1 MKFKSQTI
9 NSDIARI
16 IWIFIGSSAGR
27 AVNFLLLPFFSHTL
41 TSDQYGEYSTY
52 LAWVSFVVP
61 IISLSL
67 FRALLPG
74 YKDFPEDKHKFT
86 FSLLALQ
93 VIIFFISILAVLS
106 LGTVFQISK
115 KLVVYFICVIMGAFG
130 EYIVD
135 YHCQALLLMQQYKKR
150 ALYQIF
156 TAIGITLVS
165 VLALMVSEDYGYYA
179 RILGKILVPLILS
192 ILICVITF
200 KNETIKEIDRYWKYG
215 VSIAIPTI
223 MHSISLIILG
233 QCDRLM
239 LQWIK
244 GSSDVGIYS
253 LMATFASIMAL
264 ATQVLVNFWIPKL
277 SEEKNG
283 EISSKGKFYCLTK
296 LIVSLYTF
304 CTICVMLISPD
315 LIKLMAAPE
324 YWKGIIAVFPLII
337 SQYLYFI
344 YMFPLYIEQIHKKT
358 RIMSMVTVIAAI
370 SNVILNLFLVPI
382 WGYFGASISTM
393 IAYMVSFF
401 IHLKMGQKLEKKFF
415 KISLFADAFMLIPVW
430 GVSFIFVEVSVIR
443 WGILILCFVIY
454 AIWLIKQF
462 KKYLTIV

>member
-1 MKFKSQTI
+1 M
-9 NSDIARI
+9 
-16 IWIFIGSSAGR
+16 
-27 AVNFLLLPFFSHTL
+27 
-41 TSDQYGEYSTY
+41 
-52 LAWVSFVVP
+52 P

-283 EISSKGKFYCLTK
+283 EMFDEIDCISVYFLYYLCDANFSRFNKTYGRSRILERHYSSISFDNFSIFIFY
-296 LIVSLYTF
+296 IYVSSLY
-304 CTICVMLISPD
+304 
-315 LIKLMAAPE
+315 
-324 YWKGIIAVFPLII
+324 
-337 SQYLYFI
+337 
-344 YMFPLYIEQIHKKT
+344 
-358 RIMSMVTVIAAI
+358 R
-370 SNVILNLFLVPI
+370 
-382 WGYFGASISTM
+382 
-393 IAYMVSFF
+393 
-401 IHLKMGQKLEKKFF
+401 
-415 KISLFADAFMLIPVW
+415 AD
-430 GVSFIFVEVSVIR
+430 S
-443 WGILILCFVIY
+443 
-454 AIWLIKQF
+454 
-462 KKYLTIV
+462 